1 VAAAAAFGAWAIFG
15 PEPRGAHAL
24 LSAVAVLII
33 ACPCA
38 LGLATPMSI
47 QVAMGR
53 GARAGVL
60 FRSAEAIEALRKV
73 DTLVID
79 KTGTL
84 TEGRP
89 ELVAVEPA
97 KGADEAELL
106 RLVASLEQG
115 SEHPVARAIAAGA
128 SARGISLTQPTAF
141 EARPGGGVV
150 GRVEERQL
158 ILGTQRLL
166 QAERVDTGAQAER
179 ARELATQGQTVVWA
193 AADGQLLGILGVSD
207 PIKATTA
214 EALEALRAEGLRIVV
229 LSGDTRE
236 AATAVAAQLGLT
248 EVEAPMLPEEKAA
261 AIERL
266 QAEGRV
272 VAMAGDGVNDAPAL
286 ALADVGIAMGTGT
299 DVAMESAG
307 VTLVGGD
314 LRGIARAR
322 RLSRATLANIRQ
334 NLFFAFAYNALG
346 IPIAAG
352 ALVPLLGWRL
362 NPMLAAAAMS
372 LSSVSVIANA
382 LRLRRAKL

>member
-1 VAAAAAFGAWAIFG
+1 
-15 PEPRGAHAL
+15 L
-24 LSAVAVLII
+24 
-33 ACPCA
+33 
-38 LGLATPMSI
+38 
-47 QVAMGR
+47 GR

-60 FRSAEAIEALRKV
+60 FRNAEAIEALRQV

-97 KGADEAELL
+97 PGADEAQLL
-106 RLVASLEQG
+106 GLAASLERG

-128 SARGISLTQPTAF
+128 ATREVALTEPEGF

-150 GRVEERQL
+150 GRVAGRQL

-166 QAERVDTGAQAER
+166 QAEGVDTAASEAR
-179 ARELATQGQTVVWA
+179 ALELASEGQTIVWA
-193 AADGQLLGILGVSD
+193 AADGGLLGLLGVSD
-207 PIKATTA
+207 PIKQTTP
-214 EALEALRAEGLRIVV
+214 EALASLAADGLRIVV

-236 AATAVAAQLGLT
+236 AALAVAGKLGLT

-261 AIERL
+261 AIARL
-266 QAEGRV
+266 QEQGRV

-286 ALADVGIAMGTGT
+286 ARADVGIAMGTGT

-322 RLSRATLANIRQ
+322 RLSRATLTNIRQ

-352 ALVPLLGWRL
+352 VLVPLLGWRL

-372 LSSVSVIANA
+372 LSSISVIANA
-382 LRLRRAKL
+382 LRLRRVRL